1 MIKGEKVRFDIHN
14 ILFSIYKFNKTLEN
28 TSIKKMVDKHKKE
41 DVSFIFNV
49 TLNSMRLHLHS
60 LKILKIYIKKKL
72 RDHEKILLISAIT
85 QIVFLNFKEYAVINC
100 SVEISKKLKLYPAL
114 INASLKAIARNKKKL
129 KDIKIN
135 YNDLPEWF
143 KESTRSLTIN
153 EKKRFVENF
162 CKEPNV
168 HIVFKNKEKL
178 NKFEEDIIRTSSTS
192 GFLINNKEIESI
204 KSFVKGDWWV
214 QDFSSFFPINN
225 IIFKNQNLKL
235 LDACAAPGGKSF
247 QLLSKNLEVTL
258 NDKSKGRIQVLKSN
272 LNRLKFKP
280 RILNRDFIKF
290 DKNEKFDFIII
301 DAPCSAIGTIRKN
314 PEIFFKSKMPDFDRL
329 NNLQQNMLEK
339 ASHLLNVGGNILYMT
354 CSFIKNETFD
364 QINKFLKNNDN
375 FLIDNFILTEENHRF
390 SKLVKN
396 NLMITIPDK
405 ILNNNIDG
413 YFAANLK
420 KIK

>member
-14 ILFSIYKFNKTLEN
+14 ILFSIYKFNNTLEN
-28 TSIKKMVDKHKKE
+28 TSIKKIIDKHKKE

-49 TLNSMRLHLHS
+49 ALNSMRFHMHS
-60 LKILKIYIKKKL
+60 SKILKMYIKKKL

-114 INASLKAIARNKKKL
+114 INASLKEIAKNKKKL
-129 KDIKIN
+129 KNIKIS
-135 YNDLPEWF
+135 YNDLPQWF
-143 KESTRSLTIN
+143 RKRTTSLSIY
-153 EKKRFVENF
+153 EKKRFLENF
-162 CKEPNV
+162 YKEPDV

-178 NKFEEDIIRTSSTS
+178 NEFDEGLIKTSSTS
-192 GFLINNKEIESI
+192 GFLINKKGIESK
-204 KSFVKGDWWV
+204 KSFIKGNWWV

-225 IIFKNQNLKL
+225 IEFKNKDIKL
-235 LDACAAPGGKSF
+235 LDACAAPGGKAF
-247 QLLSKNLEVTL
+247 QLLSKKLEVTL
-258 NDKSKGRIQVLKSN
+258 NDKSKKRIQTLKSN
-272 LNRLKFKP
+272 LNRLQFNP
-280 RILNRDFIKF
+280 TVLNKDFIKF
-290 DKNEKFDFIII
+290 DKHEKFDFIII

-314 PEIFFKSKMPDFDRL
+314 PEIFFKSKIPDFEGL

-339 ASHLLNVGGNILYMT
+339 AALLLNEGGNILYMT
-354 CSFIKNETFD
+354 CSFLKNETFD
-364 QINKFLKNNDN
+364 QINKFLKKNNN
-375 FLIDNFILTEENHRF
+375 FLVANFILTEENCNF

-413 YFAANLK
+413 YFAAHLK